1 MTATIGCVKKI
12 HTISH
17 IIKEK
22 RRKLMSEKAYRISLA
37 IVLAVCILATAFTVG
52 YTVYRHQ
59 NCSIIGYIAN
69 ER

>member
-1 MTATIGCVKKI
+1 
-12 HTISH
+12 
-17 IIKEK
+17 
-22 RRKLMSEKAYRISLA
+22 MSEKVYRISLA
-37 IVLAVCILATAFTVG
+37 VVLAVCILATAFTVG